1 VTVSAVLVRALVA
14 LVAGPASGLGL
25 AAVPAIA
32 QSPPATSP
40 VRDSLPL
47 RPGDLIR
54 LRVWREPDMSGDFL
68 VNEAGIAVL
77 PEIGPMEVTRGPADK
92 VEASIIRELST
103 YLNHP
108 SIDLALL
115 RRVQVAGAVEKP
127 GLYHIDPTMTIGD
140 AIALAGGVSGSG
152 RTDKVEI
159 LRAGQK
165 LPGSVSGRSYISQ
178 TPVRSGDQLYVP
190 ERSWISRNPGVIL
203 AFLST
208 ITVLI
213 YTVRR

>member
-1 VTVSAVLVRALVA
+1 
-14 LVAGPASGLGL
+14 
-25 AAVPAIA
+25 
-32 QSPPATSP
+32 
-40 VRDSLPL
+40 
-47 RPGDLIR
+47 
-54 LRVWREPDMSGDFL
+54 MSGDFP

-77 PEIGPMEVTRGPADK
+77 PEIGPLEVTSEPADE
-92 VEASIIRELST
+92 VQASILRELGT

-108 SIDLALL
+108 SIDVALL

-190 ERSWISRNPGVIL
+190 ERSWISRNPGIIL

>member
-1 VTVSAVLVRALVA
+1 M
-14 LVAGPASGLGL
+14 
-25 AAVPAIA
+25 
-32 QSPPATSP
+32 
-40 VRDSLPL
+40 
-47 RPGDLIR
+47 IR
-54 LRVWREPDMSGDFL
+54 LRVWREPDMSGDFP

-77 PEIGPMEVTRGPADK
+77 PEIGPLEVTSGPAEEVK
-92 VEASIIRELST
+92 ASIVRELST
-103 YLNHP
+103 YLSHA
-108 SIDLALL
+108 SIDLAVL

-140 AIALAGGVSGSG
+140 AIALAGGVSSSG

-178 TPVRSGDQLYVP
+178 TSVRSGDQLYVP
-190 ERSWISRNPGVIL
+190 ERSWISRNPGIIL
-203 AFLST
+203 AALST

>member
-1 VTVSAVLVRALVA
+1 
-14 LVAGPASGLGL
+14 
-25 AAVPAIA
+25 
-32 QSPPATSP
+32 
-40 VRDSLPL
+40 
-47 RPGDLIR
+47 
-54 LRVWREPDMSGDFL
+54 MSGDFL

-108 SIDLALL
+108 SIDVALL

-140 AIALAGGVSGSG
+140 AIALAGVSGSG

>member
-1 VTVSAVLVRALVA
+1 MVA
-14 LVAGPASGLGL
+14 LVVGLGSGLGVAPAPV
-25 AAVPAIA
+25 AAQA
-32 QSPPATSP
+32 PPAASP
-40 VRDSLPL
+40 VQDSLPL

-54 LRVWREPDMSGDFL
+54 LRIWREPDMSGDFT
-68 VNEAGIAVL
+68 VNEDGVAVL
-77 PEIGPMEVTRGPADK
+77 PEIGPLRVTTGPADEVK
-92 VEASIIRELST
+92 ASIVRELST

-108 SIDLALL
+108 SIDVAIL
-115 RRVQVAGAVEKP
+115 RRVQVAGAVQKP

-140 AIALAGGVSGSG
+140 AIALAGGISESG

-159 LRAGQK
+159 LRGGQK
-165 LPGSVSGRSYISQ
+165 LWSVSGRSYIGQ
-178 TPVRSGDQLYVP
+178 TAVQSGDQLYVP

>member
-1 VTVSAVLVRALVA
+1 MQTRSSTVQ
-14 LVAGPASGLGL
+14 ASGGTLLLDEIGDL
-25 AAVPAIA
+25 PLELQPKLLRFVQDKEFERVGDSVSRRADVRIISATNVDLDAAVKAGRFREDLLYRLKVVQIDVP
-32 QSPPATSP
+32 
-40 VRDSLPL
+40 PL
-47 RPGDLIR
+47 RER
-54 LRVWREPDMSGDFL
+54 S
-68 VNEAGIAVL
+68 
-77 PEIGPMEVTRGPADK
+77 
-92 VEASIIRELST
+92 
-103 YLNHP
+103 
-108 SIDLALL
+108 
-115 RRVQVAGAVEKP
+115 
-127 GLYHIDPTMTIGD
+127 GD

>member
-1 VTVSAVLVRALVA
+1 VSGSVLVRALVA
-14 LVAGPASGLGL
+14 LVAGPASGLGV
-25 AAVPAIA
+25 AAVPVAA
-32 QSPPATSP
+32 QSTPATNP

-47 RPGDLIR
+47 RPGDLVR

-77 PEIGPMEVTRGPADK
+77 PEIGPMEVTSGPADA

-108 SIDLALL
+108 SIDVALL

-140 AIALAGGVSGSG
+140 AIALAGGVSSSG

-190 ERSWISRNPGVIL
+190 ERSWISRNPGIIL

>member
-1 VTVSAVLVRALVA
+1 MSGRAILLRALVA
-14 LVAGPASGLGL
+14 LVAGPASGLEV
-25 AAVPAIA
+25 AAGPVAA
-32 QSPPATSP
+32 QSPPAAGP

-77 PEIGPMEVTRGPADK
+77 PEIGPLEVTSGPADE
-92 VEASIIRELST
+92 VQASIVRELGT

-108 SIDLALL
+108 SIDVAVL

-190 ERSWISRNPGVIL
+190 ERSWISRNPGIIL

-208 ITVLI
+208 ITVLL

>member
-1 VTVSAVLVRALVA
+1 MRALVA
-14 LVAGPASGLGL
+14 LVAGPASGLEV
-25 AAVPAIA
+25 AAVPVAA
-32 QSPPATSP
+32 QSPSASP

-108 SIDLALL
+108 SIDVALL